1 MNDTI
6 SLLRPD
12 DWHLH
17 VRQGTIL
24 NTVVP
29 HTARSFGRALIMPN
43 LVPPVADVPQAE
55 AYRQEILNAATGHAG
70 FDPVMTLYLTDN
82 TSAEVVKR
90 AADSTHVCGFK
101 LYPAGATTNSDSGV
115 TSIFKVMDVLE
126 SMAEHGLVLQ
136 VHGEVTDP
144 HIDIFDR
151 EKTFIDQVLLPLRSE
166 LPALRIVFEHITTR
180 DAAQFVSENEN
191 IGATITP
198 QHLMYSRND
207 IFEGGIRPHY
217 YCLPILKRQEHRLA
231 LLAAATGGDHR
242 FFLGTDSAPHARG
255 LKESACGCAGIYSA
269 GAAIEL
275 YAEIFEAMDALSMLE
290 PFASHYGADFYRV
303 PRNTDQIRLKRE
315 DWTMPDAFPVANQSA
330 DGESLVPMRAGQN
343 MRWRVVPT

>member
-1 MNDTI
+1 
-6 SLLRPD
+6 
-12 DWHLH
+12 
-17 VRQGTIL
+17 
-24 NTVVP
+24 
-29 HTARSFGRALIMPN
+29 MPN
-43 LVPPVADVPQAE
+43 LVPPVTDVPQAE
-55 AYRQEILNAATGHAG
+55 AYRQEILTAATHHAG

-82 TSAEVVKR
+82 TTTEVAQR
-90 AADSTHVCGFK
+90 AADSPHVSGFK

-115 TSIFKVMDVLE
+115 TSIFNVMDVLE
-126 SMAEHGLVLQ
+126 SMADHELVLQ

-166 LPALRIVFEHITTR
+166 LPELRIVFEHITTR
-180 DAAQFVSENEN
+180 DAVQFVSENEN

-217 YCLPILKRQEHRLA
+217 YCLPVLKRHEHRLA
-231 LLAAATGGDHR
+231 LLAAATGGDTR

-275 YAEIFEAMDALSMLE
+275 YAEIFEAMDALSRLE
-290 PFASHYGADFYRV
+290 AFASHHGADFYRV
-303 PRNTDQIRLKRE
+303 PRNTDQIRLRRE
-315 DWTMPDAFPVANQSA
+315 DWTMPEAFPVPDQTSDA
-330 DGESLVPMRAGQN
+330 ESLVPMRAGQN
-343 MRWRVVPT
+343 MRWQVVPA